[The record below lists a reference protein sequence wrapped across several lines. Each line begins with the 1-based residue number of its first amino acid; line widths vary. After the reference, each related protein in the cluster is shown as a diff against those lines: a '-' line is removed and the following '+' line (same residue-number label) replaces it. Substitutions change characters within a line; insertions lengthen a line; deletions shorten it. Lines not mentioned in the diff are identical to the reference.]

1 MKNILITGCA
11 GFIGFSLAKEFLLTS
26 KYRVY
31 GIDNLNKYYSIKLKH
46 KRLSILKQ
54 SKNFKFSKID
64 LFNEN
69 QVKNFFKSK
78 IKFDAIYHFAAQAGV
93 RYAITN
99 PDEFV
104 KNNINGFFNLLEYS
118 KNVNVGKFFYASS
131 SSIYGDQ
138 KKYPLKEKFKT
149 EPKNIYGL
157 TKKFNED
164 LIKLYSNK
172 KIKFIGLRFFTVYGE
187 WGRPDMLILKLL
199 LAAKKNKKF
208 KLYNSGNHYRDFTYI
223 NDVVK
228 ILYKLNSKKFSQN
241 CVYNVC
247 SNNPVNIS
255 KVVKYIIKKI
265 EFKKIINSKK
275 NTYEIIKTHG
285 DNSKII
291 KKLNYK
297 KFSNIFHRID
307 NIIIWFNKY
316 WKLI

>member
-11 GFIGFSLAKEFLLTS
+11 GFIGFSLAKKFLLTS

-46 KRLSILKQ
+46 KRLNILKQ

-78 IKFDAIYHFAAQAGV
+78 IKFDAIYHFAAQAGI
-93 RYAITN
+93 RYTITN

-118 KNVNVGKFFYASS
+118 KNINVGKFFYASS

-149 EPKNIYGL
+149 DPKNIYGL

-164 LIKLYSNK
+164 LIQLYSNK

-199 LAAKKNKKF
+199 LAAKKNKRF
-208 KLYNSGNHYRDFTYI
+208 NLYNNGNHYRDFTYI
-223 NDVVK
+223 DDVVK
-228 ILYKLNSKKFSQN
+228 ILYMLNKKKFRQN

-255 KVVKYIIKKI
+255 KVVKYINQKIK
-265 EFKKIINSKK
+265 FKKIFNSKK
-275 NTYEIIKTHG
+275 NSYEIIKTHG
-285 DNSKII
+285 DNSKLI

-297 KFSNIFHRID
+297 KFSNIFQRID